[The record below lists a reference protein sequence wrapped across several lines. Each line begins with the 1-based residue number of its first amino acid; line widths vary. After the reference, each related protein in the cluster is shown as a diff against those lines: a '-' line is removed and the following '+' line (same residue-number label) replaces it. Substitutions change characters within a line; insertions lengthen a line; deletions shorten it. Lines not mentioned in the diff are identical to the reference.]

1 MILAIDVH
9 YREEFAKAVSIEF
22 ENWNDKSP
30 TKINESFIRNVE
42 EYISGEF
49 YKRELPCIIKIL
61 EKTNT
66 KKLDIIIIDGFV
78 VLDDT
83 GKAGL
88 GKYLYET
95 LNREI
100 PIIGVAKRGFV
111 NNEKNVLKIKRGKS
125 EKPLY
130 ITSIGFDLNE
140 AATKI
145 KNMTGEFR
153 IPDLL
158 RILDRKTK
166 EKKDIEHNK

>member
-9 YREEFAKAVSIEF
+9 YREEFAKTVSIEF
-22 ENWNDKSP
+22 ENWNDSVP
-30 TKINESFIRNVE
+30 SKINESFIKNVE
-42 EYISGEF
+42 EYVSGEF
-49 YKRELPCIIKIL
+49 YKRELPCIMEIL
-61 EKTNT
+61 EKTD
-66 KKLDIIIIDGFV
+66 KEKLEVIIIDGYV

-95 LNREI
+95 LNQAI
-100 PIIGVAKRGFV
+100 PIIGVAKRGFI
-111 NNEKNVLKIKRGKS
+111 NNERNVIKIKRGKS
-125 EKPLY
+125 ENPLF
-130 ITSIGFDLNE
+130 ITSIGIDLNE

-158 RILDRKTK
+158 RILDGKTK
-166 EKKDIEHNK
+166 EN